1 MLTVFVNVVLPV
13 FIVAGMGYLLKRRFD
28 LQIAPLNQTV
38 LYVLMPAFIF
48 TSLLPV
54 DFLSEEPLRIT
65 AFAFLLAV
73 VMLLIG
79 FAVARAM
86 RLDRPTANA
95 LALTAALPNLG
106 NYGLSVVLLAFGQPG
121 LAAGTLLLAVQMLYG
136 LALAVFVAS
145 SGSAPLGRAV
155 AEMLRQPVIYA
166 VAAALA
172 LNLAEVT
179 PPQFVMSALTLPS
192 QAAIPVML
200 IVLGMNVASSSGLE
214 RPALVSV
221 ASFLRLVVGTLV
233 GWLLAVALGIEGVA
247 RDVMIVGAAMPT
259 AVFTILTATQFDAR
273 PKFVSD
279 VVVVS
284 TLASIITVTVV
295 LAWLSGRFGLI

>member
-1 MLTVFVNVVLPV
+1 MLTIFVNVVLPV
-13 FIVAGMGYLLKRRFD
+13 FLVAGLGYLLKRRLD

-54 DFLSEEPLRIT
+54 DFRSEEPLRIT

-73 VMLLIG
+73 VMLVIG

-155 AEMLRQPVIYA
+155 SEVFRQPTIYA

-172 LNLAEVT
+172 LNLAGVA
-179 PPQFVMSALTLPS
+179 PPEFVMSALTLPS

-200 IVLGMNVASSSGLE
+200 IVLGMNVAGSSGIE
-214 RPALVSV
+214 RPALVGLAAFV
-221 ASFLRLVVGTLV
+221 RLVVGTLV
-233 GWLLAVALGIEGVA
+233 GWLLAVALGIEGVT

-284 TLASIITVTVV
+284 TLASIATVTVV
-295 LAWLSGRFGLI
+295 LALLSGS

>member
-1 MLTVFVNVVLPV
+1 MLTIFVSVVLPV
-13 FIVAGMGYLLKRRFD
+13 FIVAGMGYVLKRRFD
-28 LQIAPLNQTV
+28 LQVAPLNQTV

-48 TSLLPV
+48 VSLLPV
-54 DFLSEEPLRIT
+54 DFRSEEPLRIT
-65 AFAFLLAV
+65 AYAFLLAI
-73 VMLLIG
+73 VMLVIG
-79 FAVARAM
+79 FAVARAI

-121 LAAGTLLLAVQMLYG
+121 LAAGSLLLAVQLLYG

-155 AEMLRQPVIYA
+155 AGVFRQPVIYA

-172 LNLAEVT
+172 LNLARVT
-179 PPQFVMSALTLPS
+179 PPEFVMSALTLPS

-200 IVLGMNVASSSGLE
+200 IVLGMNVAGSSGVE
-214 RPALVSV
+214 RPALVTLAV
-221 ASFLRLVVGTLV
+221 FVRLIVGTLV
-233 GWLLAVALGIEGVA
+233 GWLLTVALGIEGVA

-259 AVFTILTATQFDAR
+259 AVFTILTATRFDAR

-279 VVVVS
+279 VVVAS
-284 TLASIITVTVV
+284 TLASIVTVTVV
-295 LAWLSGRFGLI
+295 LAWLSGRVSLL

>member
-1 MLTVFVNVVLPV
+1 MLTIFVNVVLPV
-13 FIVAGMGYLLKRRFD
+13 FIVAGMGYLLKRHLD
-28 LQIAPLNQTV
+28 LAIAPLNQTV

-54 DFLSEEPLRIT
+54 DFRSEEPLRIT
-65 AFAFLLAV
+65 AFAFLLAI

-79 FAVARAM
+79 FAVARAA

-136 LALAVFVAS
+136 LALAVFIAS

-155 AEMLRQPVIYA
+155 AEVFRQPVIYA
-166 VAAALA
+166 VVAALA
-172 LNLAEVT
+172 LNLAGIT
-179 PPQFVMSALTLPS
+179 PPEFVMSALTLPS

-200 IVLGMNVASSSGLE
+200 IVLGMNVAGTSGIE
-214 RPALVSV
+214 QPALVSLAV
-221 ASFLRLVVGTLV
+221 FVRLVVGTLV
-233 GWLLAVALGIEGVA
+233 GWLLAVALGIDGVA

-259 AVFTILTATQFDAR
+259 AVFTILTATRYNAR
-273 PKFVSD
+273 PRFVGD

-284 TLASIITVTVV
+284 TLVSIVTVTVV
-295 LAWLSGRFGLI
+295 LALLSGAFSLV

>member
-1 MLTVFVNVVLPV
+1 MLTIFVNVVLPV
-13 FIVAGMGYLLKRRFD
+13 FLVAGMGYILKRQLD
-28 LQIAPLNQTV
+28 VPVAPLNQSV

-48 TSLLPV
+48 TSLLSV
-54 DFLSEEPLRIT
+54 DFRSEEPLRIA
-65 AFAFLLAV
+65 AFAFLLAI

-79 FAVARAM
+79 FAVARAL
-86 RLDRPTANA
+86 RLDRATANA
-95 LALTAALPNLG
+95 FALTAALPNLG
-106 NYGLSVVLLAFGQPG
+106 NYGLSVVLLAFGEPG
-121 LAAGTLLLAVQMLYG
+121 LVAGTLLLAVQMLYG

-145 SGSAPLGRAV
+145 SGSAPIARAV
-155 AEMLRQPVIYA
+155 AEVFRQPTIYA
-166 VAAALA
+166 VLVALA
-172 LNLAEVT
+172 FNLARIT
-179 PPQFVMSALTLPS
+179 PPEFVMSTLTLPS

-200 IVLGMNVASSSGLE
+200 IVLGMNVAGSSGVE
-214 RPALVSV
+214 RPALVSLAAFV
-221 ASFLRLVVGTLV
+221 RLVIGTLV

-284 TLASIITVTVV
+284 TLASIVTVTVV
-295 LAWLSGRFGLI
+295 LALLSGS

>member
-1 MLTVFVNVVLPV
+1 MLTIFVNVVLPV
-13 FIVAGMGYLLKRRFD
+13 FIVAGLGYLLKRHLD
-28 LQIAPLNQTV
+28 LQIAPLNQLV
-38 LYVLMPAFIF
+38 LYALMPAFIF

-54 DFLSEEPLRIT
+54 DFRSEEPLRIT
-65 AFAFLLAV
+65 AFAFLLAI

-145 SGSAPLGRAV
+145 SGSAPIGRAV
-155 AEMLRQPVIYA
+155 AEVFRQPVIYA

-172 LNLAEVT
+172 LNLAGVV
-179 PPQFVMSALTLPS
+179 PPEFVMSALTLPS

-200 IVLGMNVASSSGLE
+200 IVLGMNVASSSGIE
-214 RPALVSV
+214 RPALVSLAAFV
-221 ASFLRLVVGTLV
+221 RLVIGTFV

-284 TLASIITVTVV
+284 TLASIVTVTVV
-295 LAWLSGRFGLI
+295 LALLSGRFSLL

>member
-1 MLTVFVNVVLPV
+1 MLTIFVNVVLPV
-13 FIVAGMGYLLKRRFD
+13 FVVAGLGYLLKRRLD
-28 LQIAPLNQTV
+28 LQVAPLNQTV

-54 DFLSEEPLRIT
+54 NFRSEEPLRIT
-65 AFAFLLAV
+65 AFAFLLAI

-86 RLDRPTANA
+86 RLDRPAANA

-136 LALAVFVAS
+136 LALAVFIAS

-155 AEMLRQPVIYA
+155 AAVLRQPVIYA

-172 LNLAEVT
+172 LNLANVM
-179 PPQFVMSALTLPS
+179 PPEFVMSALTLPS

-200 IVLGMNVASSSGLE
+200 IVLGMNVAGTSGVE
-214 RPALVSV
+214 QPGLVSIAV
-221 ASFLRLVVGTLV
+221 FVRLVVGTLV
-233 GWLLAVALGIEGVA
+233 GWLLAVVLGIEGVA

-279 VVVVS
+279 VVVAS
-284 TLASIITVTVV
+284 TLVSIVTVTVV
-295 LAWLSGRFGLI
+295 LALLSGMFTLV

>member
-1 MLTVFVNVVLPV
+1 MLTIFANVVLPV
-13 FIVAGMGYLLKRRFD
+13 FLVAGLGYLLKRRLD
-28 LQIAPLNQTV
+28 VPVPPLNQTV

-54 DFLSEEPLRIT
+54 DFRSEEPLRIT
-65 AFAFLLAV
+65 AFAFLLAL

-79 FAVARAM
+79 FAVARAA

-145 SGSAPLGRAV
+145 SGSAPLGRAL
-155 AEMLRQPVIYA
+155 AEVLRQPVIYA

-172 LNLAEVT
+172 LNLTGIA
-179 PPQFVMSALTLPS
+179 PPQFVMSALALPS

-200 IVLGMNVASSSGLE
+200 IVLGMNVATTSGVE
-214 RPALVSV
+214 RPGLVALATFV
-221 ASFLRLVVGTLV
+221 RLVVGTLV

-247 RDVMIVGAAMPT
+247 RDVMVVGAAMPT

-284 TLASIITVTVV
+284 TLASILTVTAV
-295 LAWLSGRFGLI
+295 LALLSGTLGPV

>member
-1 MLTVFVNVVLPV
+1 MLTIFVNVVLPV
-13 FIVAGMGYLLKRRFD
+13 FLVAGMGYILKRRLD
-28 LQIAPLNQTV
+28 VPVAPLNQAV

-48 TSLLPV
+48 TSLMAV
-54 DFLSEEPLRIT
+54 DFRSEEPLRIT
-65 AFAFLLAV
+65 AFAFLLAI
-73 VMLLIG
+73 VMLLVG
-79 FAVARAM
+79 YAVALAA

-106 NYGLSVVLLAFGQPG
+106 NYGLSVVLLAFGEPG

-155 AEMLRQPVIYA
+155 AEVFRQPTIYA

-172 LNLAEVT
+172 LNLARVA
-179 PPQFVMSALTLPS
+179 PPEFVMSALTLPS
-192 QAAIPVML
+192 QAAVPVML
-200 IVLGMNVASSSGLE
+200 IVLGMNVAGTSGIE
-214 RPALVSV
+214 QPALVSLATFV
-221 ASFLRLVVGTLV
+221 RLVVGTLV

-247 RDVMIVGAAMPT
+247 REVMIVGAAMPT

-279 VVVVS
+279 VVVVT
-284 TLASIITVTVV
+284 TLASIVTVTVV
-295 LAWLSGRFGLI
+295 LALLSGRFSLV